1 MSLHDTEEGWKDRIL
16 AKTAAFLE
24 AQFLEKCG
32 ALFRGGVIARDKM
45 PDKMPDI
52 CLLPSRVSKAAS
64 FA

>member
-1 MSLHDTEEGWKDRIL
+1 MSLHDTDKGWKDRIL

-32 ALFRGGVIARDKM
+32 ALFRGGVLARDKM

-52 CLLPSRVSKAAS
+52 CLP
-64 FA
+64 